1 MADRDG
7 ARIVYST
14 DAGRV
19 CPKCGWPIRECRCSR
34 KSSDEP
40 VPARVVAKLRIEKA
54 VRGGKIVSVVYG
66 LPQNAAFLKELCQDL
81 KRTCGTGGAVVDGT
95 VQLQGDLRE
104 RIRRALLEKGIVVK
118 GA

>member
-7 ARIVYST
+7 ARIVYSS

-19 CPKCGWPIRECRCSR
+19 CPRCGWPIRECRCSR
-34 KSSDEP
+34 RSADES

-54 VRGGKIVSVVYG
+54 GRGGKTVSVVYG
-66 LPQNAAFLKELCQDL
+66 LPQNAAFLREICLDL

-104 RIRRALLEKGIVVK
+104 RIRSVLLEKGIAVK
-118 GA
+118 G

>member
-7 ARIVYST
+7 VRIVYSS

-19 CPKCGWPIRECRCSR
+19 CPRCGWPIRDCCCSR
-34 KSSDEP
+34 KNADET

-54 VRGGKIVSVVYG
+54 GRGGKTVSVVYG

-104 RIRRALLEKGIVVK
+104 RIRSVLIGKGIAVK
-118 GA
+118 G